1 MKTGKKALLEKESA
15 SEMLDASGVGKNL
28 PDDSFDDTAVVQED
42 DMFDIYKDHEADE
55 FGHKKYQ
62 PEDIYVKVSTETK
75 QDDYL
80 AECLKLKDE
89 ILKRK
94 AEGESSMQSLVDAL
108 DNTHVD
114 SEEDAA
120 TEGSSSKQPES
131 TGDGNVCNK
140 EEPVVASEHIHK
152 HLLATIGKHG

>member
-1 MKTGKKALLEKESA
+1 MKTGKKALLEKESV
-15 SEMLDASGVGKNL
+15 SEVLDASGVGKNL

-140 EEPVVASEHIHK
+140 EKPVVASEHIHK